1 MIDRREFLKL
11 GGATAFAALFGGCER
26 LPKKIVPF
34 VIPPENHALGEA
46 LWYASVCRQCP
57 AGCGIV
63 VRVAEGRA
71 KKIEGNPLHPV
82 NRGKLCARGQ
92 AGLQVLYHPE
102 RLGRPLILSGPRGS
116 GKFREAS
123 WEEALSV
130 LLAGMKKVRA
140 DNPASLLML
149 SEPMRGHAN
158 LVAARFMRAFGS
170 PHKVAWDPYGQDAL
184 LAACDA
190 VFGVRDVP
198 EYDIAG
204 ARYVL
209 SFSGDFLET
218 GLSPVHYGRAY
229 GRMRQERPTV
239 RGKLVH
245 FGPRLSLTAASAD
258 VFLPVAPGTE
268 GLAALGIAHV
278 VLREGD
284 TIRSRA
290 SARGAAAAGIWSAG
304 LDRMTPQ
311 AVARATG
318 LAPADIE
325 AVAREFAA
333 NQPGLAIAG
342 DAASSCTNGTYNLA
356 CVALLNV
363 LVGSVGGPGG
373 VSFPN
378 RLAPFARYGKDAAL
392 LLPPPESGYPA
403 VREAIAGMERGAFRM
418 AMLSGATNPAFS
430 LPASLRFGDALL
442 KVPLVAAFA
451 SFLDETTSL
460 ADVVLPVP
468 TYLEEWGDDIAPVGH
483 AGDAIALAQPA
494 VDPFR
499 DTRAMPDVLIA
510 AAKELGGPV
519 AAALPWGSFRECID
533 KAYGGMGVNLE
544 EARRQGGVFPGRP
557 GAPRPAP
564 RAARPV
570 LPKPSA
576 AAFAGDPGKYPLV
589 LHLYPSVA
597 HFDGR
602 GANLPWLQEL
612 PDPVTTAVW
621 RNWVE
626 IGPETARTLG
636 LADGDGV
643 TVTSPAGSLDAFV
656 VVHPAIAPGVAAMP
670 LGQGHGRYGKNAAG
684 RGGNPFALLPAG
696 EDSGSKG
703 PARQS
708 TRVALARA
716 KLAGGLVR
724 TVNIEGQ
731 WKYENIL

>member
-1 MIDRREFLKL
+1 MLDRRDFLKL

-34 VIPPENHALGEA
+34 VIPPESHALGEA

-102 RLGRPLILSGPRGS
+102 RLGQPLILSGPRGS
-116 GKFREAS
+116 GRFREAS
-123 WEEALSV
+123 WEEALAV
-130 LLAGMKKVRA
+130 LVSGLKKVRA
-140 DNPASLLML
+140 AEPASLLML
-149 SEPMRGHAN
+149 SDPMRGHAN

-170 PHKVAWDPYGQDAL
+170 PHKIAWDPFGQDAL
-184 LAACDA
+184 LSACDA

-218 GLSPVHYGRAY
+218 GLSPVHYGHAY

-245 FGPRLSLTAASAD
+245 FGPRLSMTAANAD
-258 VFLPVAPGTE
+258 VYLPVAPGTE

-278 VLREGD
+278 MVKEKL
-284 TIRSRA
+284 SPV
-290 SARGAAAAGIWSAG
+290 AAAASSLWGSG
-304 LDRMTPQ
+304 LDRMTPDAIAQ
-311 AVARATG
+311 ATG
-318 LAPADIE
+318 LIPADIV
-325 AVAREFAA
+325 AVAREFAG
-333 NQPGLAIAG
+333 NRPGLAIAG
-342 DAASSCTNGTYNLA
+342 DAAASCTNGTFNVWCATVLNALA
-356 CVALLNV
+356 
-363 LVGSVGGPGG
+363 GSLGAPGG
-373 VSFPN
+373 LSFPN
-378 RLAPFARYGKDAAL
+378 RLASFSRYGAESLL

-403 VREAIAGMERGAFRM
+403 LREAVGTMERGAFRM
-418 AMLSGATNPAFS
+418 ALLAGATNPAFS
-430 LPASLRFGDALL
+430 LPASLRFGEALL
-442 KVPLVAAFA
+442 KVPLVVAFA

-460 ADVVLPVP
+460 SDLVLPVP
-468 TYLEEWGDDIAPVGH
+468 TYLEEWGDDIAPAGH
-483 AGDAIALAQPA
+483 AGNAVTLSQP
-494 VDPFR
+494 VVNPFR
-499 DTRAMPDVLIA
+499 DTRALPDILIA

-519 AAALPWGSFRECID
+519 AAALPWASFRDCID

-544 EARRQGGVFPGRP
+544 EARRQGGVFTGKP
-557 GAPRPAP
+557 GAPRSTAK
-564 RAARPV
+564 AARPA
-570 LPKPSA
+570 LPKPSPA
-576 AAFAGDPGKYPLV
+576 TFAGDPANYPLV
-589 LHLYPSVA
+589 LHVYPSIA
-597 HFDGR
+597 HADGR
-602 GANLPWLQEL
+602 GANLSWLQEL

-626 IGPETARTLG
+626 IGPETARRLG
-636 LADGDGV
+636 LSDGDGV
-643 TVTSPAGSLDAFV
+643 TVTSPSGSMEAFV
-656 VVHPAIAPGVAAMP
+656 VVHPAIASGVAAMP
-670 LGQGHGRYGKNAAG
+670 LGQGHGRYGKHAAG
-684 RGGNPFALLPAG
+684 RGGNPFALLPAA
-696 EDSGSKG
+696 EDGGSKA

-708 TRVALARA
+708 TRVALAKA
-716 KLAGGLVR
+716 KIAGTLVR
-724 TVNIEGQ
+724 TVNVEGQ